1 MDFFSVQVFKNAQ
14 TLETQD
20 SYLNTKLNTKNPL
33 GVQVFNSHPN
43 SRPHDPYPVHLP
55 SIERPAGQAGSEMV
69 TFSSSPSLNRGDA
82 DCAVVLGDRRAP
94 KPHG

>member
-1 MDFFSVQVFKNAQ
+1 MFKNAQ

-43 SRPHDPYPVHLP
+43 SRPHDLYPVHLP

-69 TFSSSPSLNRGDA
+69 TLLFIVPVTSAAGGAARARMSKPLALNQEG
-82 DCAVVLGDRRAP
+82 GIT
-94 KPHG
+94 HE